1 MSNLVAATTILVNL
15 SVVTQKVAQM
25 IQGAQMQDRDITED
39 EMKKIN
45 DSYADSFIALNEAIR
60 LKGGK

>member
-1 MSNLVAATTILVNL
+1 MNSLVAATTILVNL
-15 SVVTQKVAQM
+15 SVVTQKIAQM
-25 IQGAQMQDRDITED
+25 IQGAQMQDRDLSDE

-60 LKGGK
+60 RKGGK